1 MNKRIVIRR
10 HVLAAGFGLA
20 VAALAPVVWAQAW
33 PAKPLKFIVPFTAG
47 SSSDIIGRA
56 FADAMGR
63 SMGQPIII
71 ENRSGAGGTIGAAQV
86 AKADPDG
93 YTLLVNS
100 SAHSVNPAIYQNLPF
115 DTIRDFASV
124 AGLGAVPNVLIAP
137 PGKYKNLQDFIAQIK
152 AKPANSLN
160 YASAGI
166 GSATHLNA
174 EKFMMMAGLDLQHIP
189 FKGTPEAIT
198 EVAAG
203 RLEFYMA
210 PINAAMGLVKDGK
223 IAALGVST
231 AKRSPLLPEVPTTS
245 EAGAPN
251 SDYALW
257 VGMFAPAQTPPEIIA
272 RLNLEAMKAANS
284 PELKDR
290 LTKMGADAMPGNP
303 SEFDVFVRKEIEVSG
318 QVARRAKMQAN

>member
-1 MNKRIVIRR
+1 MNKRQWLKTSMT
-10 HVLAAGFGLA
+10 LAAALSSPLA
-20 VAALAPVVWAQAW
+20 WSQAY
-33 PAKPLKFIVPFTAG
+33 PNKPLRFVVPFTAG

-63 SMGQPIII
+63 SMGQSIIV
-71 ENRSGAGGTIGAAQV
+71 ENRGGAGGTIGAAQV
-86 AKADPDG
+86 ARSDPDG

-100 SAHSVNPAIYQNLPF
+100 SAHTVNPAIYPSLPF
-115 DTIRDFASV
+115 DTLKDFANI
-124 AGLGAVPNVLIAP
+124 AGLAAVPNVLIAP
-137 PGKYKNLQDFIAQIK
+137 PGKYKNLADFIAQVK

-174 EKFMMMAGLDLQHIP
+174 EKFMMMAGIDLMHIP
-189 FKGTPEAIT
+189 FKGTPEAVT

-210 PINAAMGLVKDGK
+210 PINAALGLIKDGK
-223 IAALGVST
+223 IAALGIST
-231 AKRSPLLPEVPTTS
+231 AKRSPLLPDVPTTS

-257 VGMFAPAQTPPEIIA
+257 VGMYAPAKTPADVVA
-272 RLNLEAMKAANS
+272 RLHAEVMKAANS

-290 LTKMGADAMPGNP
+290 LTKMGADAMPGTLA
-303 SEFDVFVRKEIEVSG
+303 EFDAFVRKDIEVSG
-318 QVARRAKMQAN
+318 QIAKRAKMQAQ

>member
-1 MNKRIVIRR
+1 MKKRHFIHTIIASA
-10 HVLAAGFGLA
+10 LGAAALA
-20 VAALAPVVWAQAW
+20 VAPLALGQGYPN
-33 PAKPLKFIVPFTAG
+33 KPIKFVVPFTAG

-63 SMGQPIII
+63 SMGQPIIV
-71 ENRSGAGGTIGAAQV
+71 ENRPGAGGTIGAAMV
-86 AKADPDG
+86 AKADADG

-100 SAHSVNPAIYQNLPF
+100 SAHTVNPAIYPNLPF
-115 DTIRDFASV
+115 DTLKDFTSV

-137 PGKYKNLQDFIAQIK
+137 PGKYKNLPDFIAQIK

-210 PINAAMGLVKDGK
+210 PINAAIGLVKDGK
-223 IAALGVST
+223 IAAMGVST
-231 AKRSPLLPEVPTTS
+231 AKRSPLLPDVPTTS
-245 EAGAPN
+245 EAGAPG

-257 VGMFAPAQTPPEIIA
+257 VGMFAPSRTPVDIVT
-272 RLNLEAMKAANS
+272 RLNMEAMKAANS

-290 LTKMGADAMPGNP
+290 LTKMGADAMPGNLV
-303 SEFDVFVRKEIEVSG
+303 EFEAFVRKDLEISG
-318 QVARRAKMQAN
+318 QVAKRAKMQAQ

>member
-1 MNKRIVIRR
+1 MNKR
-10 HVLAAGFGLA
+10 HLLTAALGLLAASLA
-20 VAALAPVVWAQAW
+20 PAALAQAW
-33 PAKPLKFIVPFTAG
+33 PAKPIKIIVPFTAG

-63 SMGQPIII
+63 SLGQPIIV
-71 ENRSGAGGTIGAAQV
+71 ENRGGAGGTIGAAQV
-86 AKADPDG
+86 AKSDPDG

-100 SAHSVNPAIYQNLPF
+100 SAHSVNPAIYSNLPF
-115 DTIRDFASV
+115 DTLKDFASV
-124 AGLGAVPNVLIAP
+124 AGLGAVPNVLITP
-137 PGKYKNLQDFIAQIK
+137 PGKYKNLQDFIAQVK

-223 IAALGVST
+223 ITALGVST
-231 AKRSPLLPEVPTTS
+231 AKRSPLLPDVPTTS

-257 VGMFAPAQTPPEIIA
+257 VGMFAPAKTPVEIVT
-272 RLNLEAMKAANS
+272 RLNAEAMKAANS

-290 LTKMGADAMPGNP
+290 LTKMGADPMPGTAA
-303 SEFDVFVRKEIEVSG
+303 EFEAFVRKDIEVSG

>member
-1 MNKRIVIRR
+1 MNKRNLMR
-10 HVLAAGFGLA
+10 
-20 VAALAPVVWAQAW
+20 AALGLLTLSAAPLAW
-33 PAKPLKFIVPFTAG
+33 SQVYPNKPIKFVVPFTAG

-63 SMGQPIII
+63 SMGQNIIV
-71 ENRSGAGGTIGAAQV
+71 ENRGGAGGTIGAAQV
-86 AKADPDG
+86 ARSDPDG

-100 SAHSVNPAIYQNLPF
+100 SAHTVNPAIYSNLPF
-115 DTIRDFASV
+115 DTLKDFV
-124 AGLGAVPNVLIAP
+124 NIAGLGAVPNVLITP
-137 PGKYKNLQDFIAQIK
+137 PGKYKNLADFIAQVK

-174 EKFMMMAGLDLQHIP
+174 EKFMMMAGIDLQHIP
-189 FKGTPEAIT
+189 FKGTPEAVT

-203 RLEFYMA
+203 RLEFYFA
-210 PINAAMGLVKDGK
+210 PINAAMGLIKDGK
-223 IAALGVST
+223 IAAMGIST
-231 AKRSPLLPEVPTTS
+231 ARRSPLLPDVPTTS

-257 VGMFAPAQTPPEIIA
+257 VGMYAPAKTPVDIVG
-272 RLNLEAMKAANS
+272 RLHAEVMKAANS

-290 LTKMGADAMPGNP
+290 LTKMGADAMPG
-303 SEFDVFVRKEIEVSG
+303 SLAEFDAFVRRDIEVSG
-318 QVARRAKMQAN
+318 QIAKRAKMQAQ

>member
-1 MNKRIVIRR
+1 MKRRNLFGAAFTLAIGCAAPLAWGQAYPNKPI
-10 HVLAAGFGLA
+10 
-20 VAALAPVVWAQAW
+20 
-33 PAKPLKFIVPFTAG
+33 KFIVPFTAG

-63 SMGQPIII
+63 SMGQNIIV
-71 ENRSGAGGTIGAAQV
+71 ENRGGAGGTIGAAQV
-86 AKADPDG
+86 ARSDPDG
-93 YTLLVNS
+93 YTILVNS
-100 SAHSVNPAIYQNLPF
+100 SAHTVNPAIYPNLPF
-115 DTIRDFASV
+115 DTLKDFV
-124 AGLGAVPNVLIAP
+124 NIAGLAAVPNVLIAP
-137 PGKYKNLQDFIAQIK
+137 PGKYKNLADFIAQVK

-189 FKGTPEAIT
+189 FKGTPEAVT

-203 RLEFYMA
+203 RLEFYFA
-210 PINAAMGLVKDGK
+210 PINAAIGLIKDGK
-223 IAALGVST
+223 IAALGIST
-231 AKRSPLLPEVPTTS
+231 ARRSPLLPEVPTTN

-257 VGMFAPAQTPPEIIA
+257 VGMYAPGKTPAEVVA
-272 RLNLEAMKAANS
+272 RLHAEAMKAANS

-290 LTKMGADAMPGNP
+290 LIKMGADAMPGTLA
-303 SEFDVFVRKEIEVSG
+303 EFDAFVRKDIEVSG
-318 QVARRAKMQAN
+318 QIAKRAKMQAQ